1 MEFKRGCELVAFGR
15 YSLDTTLR
23 IVNELGLAVFDC
35 LQRKRHPT
43 REQFLPEIDGQDVS
57 STLFNEL
64 SEMEPWLKNVEA
76 LRKHQEELG
85 DDSISD
91 TETDPTFHP
100 EDEEEDEDEQTT
112 SAKRPLEE
120 PVSPT
125 SKRTKTTKTTTE
137 ESDTVSSTKK
147 RRSHH
152 KKYKCP
158 FCSKE
163 LFDLKRHLRMHA
175 KNEEIEEGEVESCCQ
190 QYQTSRAPTARE
202 QKRPTSEM
210 VPSGRLFLCDTAFTK
225 TSGQQSPHTIWRLF

>member
-1 MEFKRGCELVAFGR
+1 
-15 YSLDTTLR
+15 
-23 IVNELGLAVFDC
+23 
-35 LQRKRHPT
+35 
-43 REQFLPEIDGQDVS
+43 
-57 STLFNEL
+57 
-64 SEMEPWLKNVEA
+64 MEPWTKKVEA
-76 LRKHQEELG
+76 LHKHQEELG

-100 EDEEEDEDEQTT
+100 EDEEEAEETEDEDEDEQTT
-112 SAKRPLEE
+112 SAKCPLEE
-120 PVSPT
+120 PASPT

-175 KNEEIEEGEVESCCQ
+175 KNEEIEEGE
-190 QYQTSRAPTARE
+190 

-210 VPSGRLFLCDTAFTK
+210 VPGGRLFLCDTAFTK